1 MINKTN
7 RSEQW
12 WEAMVFVLISC
23 SMYLSTRWDIYD
35 YNVKCGEIGHEL
47 DIIVYSTLFVDKT
60 DDSNGYINL
69 D

>member
-1 MINKTN
+1 MIDKTN

-12 WEAMVFVLISC
+12 REALVFVLISC

-35 YNVKCGEIGHEL
+35 YTVKRGKIGHEF
-47 DIIVYSTLFVDKT
+47 DFIVYSTLFVDKT